1 MIIKVDYYNND
12 LAQVFE
18 SFFSRFKFINYYA
31 NLVYLRDAID
41 EKSLKLYKH
50 KRIDMEELFDKIFFK
65 PAEVTQAEKRRFAK
79 YVKESILAYMVKTHG
94 EEILEYIQDIKV
106 VVNNTFREKF
116 ENGEAIYY
124 FITANKYIVQ

>member
-12 LAQVFE
+12 LAQMFE

-65 PAEVTQAEKRRFAK
+65 PEEVTQAEKRRFAK

>member
-12 LAQVFE
+12 LAQMFE

-124 FITANKYIVQ
+124 FIIANKYIVQ

>member
-31 NLVYLRDAID
+31 NLVYLRDKID

-65 PAEVTQAEKRRFAK
+65 RKEVTQAEKRRFAK

>member
-18 SFFSRFKFINYYA
+18 NFFSRFKFINYYA

>member
-79 YVKESILAYMVKTHG
+79 YVKESILAYMAKTHG

-124 FITANKYIVQ
+124 FITADKYIVQ